1 MANESGLR
9 RQYTMTQKD
18 GTKWVFTPEVGDALG
33 GLPGLM
39 VFTAAV
45 GKTVK
50 TGSIEIAFKGYG
62 LFDVTKHGKT
72 VKVDLIERESGFSS
86 D

>member
-1 MANESGLR
+1 MTDDKKIIKGYS
-9 RQYTMTQKD
+9 MTQKD
-18 GTKWVFTPEVGDALG
+18 GPSWHFTPDAVDALG

>member
-1 MANESGLR
+1 MTDDKKIIKGYS
-9 RQYTMTQKD
+9 MTQKD
-18 GTKWVFTPEVGDALG
+18 GAKWVFTPEAGEALG
-33 GLPGLM
+33 GLQGM
-39 VFTAAV
+39 IIFQAAV

-50 TGSIEIAFKGYG
+50 TGSIEIDFKGYG

-72 VKVDLIERESGFSS
+72 VKVGLIERESGLSS

>member
-1 MANESGLR
+1 
-9 RQYTMTQKD
+9 MTQKD
-18 GTKWVFTPEVGDALG
+18 GSKWVFTPEAGEALG
-33 GLPGLM
+33 GLQGM
-39 VFTAAV
+39 IIFQAAV

-50 TGSIEIAFKGYG
+50 TGSIEIDFKGYG

>member
-1 MANESGLR
+1 
-9 RQYTMTQKD
+9 MTQKD

>member
-1 MANESGLR
+1 MTNEPTR
-9 RQYTMTQKD
+9 KAYTMTPKD
-18 GTKWVFTPEVGDALG
+18 GPSWHFTPAAADALG
-33 GLPGLM
+33 GLPGMM
-39 VFTAAV
+39 VFTVAV

-50 TGSIEIAFKGYG
+50 TGTTEVSFKGYG

-72 VKVDLIERESGFSS
+72 VKVDLIEKESGYSS